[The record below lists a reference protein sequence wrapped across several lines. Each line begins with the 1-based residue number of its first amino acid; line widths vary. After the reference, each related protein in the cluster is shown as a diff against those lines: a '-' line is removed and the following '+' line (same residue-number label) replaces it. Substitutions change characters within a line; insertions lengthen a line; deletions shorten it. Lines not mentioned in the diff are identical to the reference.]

1 MHQYS
6 QKDKGSVTL
15 FFCFQM
21 GKKCAQ
27 HKEKK
32 IEARTNSWKLIL
44 PLWGPYVSNT
54 SVPKVALMI

>member
-6 QKDKGSVTL
+6 QKDEDFVTL

-21 GKKCAQ
+21 GKKMCTE
-27 HKEKK
+27 KKK
-32 IEARTNSWKLIL
+32 IEARTNSWKLKL
-44 PLWGPYVSNT
+44 PLLGPSVSNT